1 MLVDTHA
8 HIHFEEFEDDLEE
21 IFSACK
27 NNKVESIITVGTDEV
42 DSKVALEFVWNEQV
56 IAQSNGI
63 GLYATAGLHPHEAGK
78 GEDALLTIEEL
89 VEDGGYGKKLVAIG
103 ECGLDYYRNNSE
115 KKDQYKALEFQLELA
130 IGQGLPVVFHV
141 RDAWEDFFGVV
152 TNYPGLRGVI
162 HSFTGGSKEVEL
174 ANEYNLYFGLN
185 GIMTFTK
192 EQKQLEAAK
201 LIATDK
207 MLLET
212 DCPFLSPNPVRGK
225 RNEPANVKYVAD
237 FLAKLRGVS
246 LSDFSNQ
253 TTLNAKTLFGI
264 E

>member
-27 NNKVESIITVGTDEV
+27 NNKVESIITVGTDDA
-42 DSKVALEFVWNEQV
+42 DSKSALEYVWNEHV
-56 IAQSNGI
+56 IGQSNEI
-63 GLYATAGLHPHEAGK
+63 SLYATAGLHPHEAGK
-78 GEDALLTIEEL
+78 GGGALLNIEEL
-89 VEDGGYGKKLVAIG
+89 VKDGGYGEKLVAVG
-103 ECGLDYYRNNSE
+103 ECGLDYYRNNSG
-115 KKDQYKALEFQLELA
+115 KKDQYRALEFQIELA
-130 IGQGLPVVFHV
+130 LAQGLPLVFHV
-141 RDAWEDFFGVV
+141 RDAWDDFFAVIN
-152 TNYPGLRGVI
+152 NYPEVRGVI
-162 HSFTGGSKEVEL
+162 HSFTGGSAEVEK
-174 ANEYNLYFGLN
+174 ASQFNLYFGLN

-225 RNEPANVKYVAD
+225 RNEPANVKFVAD